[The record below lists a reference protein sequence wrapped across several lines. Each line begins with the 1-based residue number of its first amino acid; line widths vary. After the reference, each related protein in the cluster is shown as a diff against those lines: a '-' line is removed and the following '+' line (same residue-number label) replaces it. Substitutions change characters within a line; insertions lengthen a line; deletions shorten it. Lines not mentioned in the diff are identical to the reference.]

1 VYSAAVQDK
10 SDDKY
15 NRFEEIIGYCF
26 HDRTLLEEA
35 LTHRSRSNEVHGAF
49 DNQRLEFFGD
59 SILGFLVSDL
69 LFLQFPDA
77 REGELTH
84 MRSLLVDEVRLSVI
98 AAELEV
104 GSYLELGRGEEKS
117 GGRVKKSILAD
128 AYEAL
133 IAAIYLDGGVAAVRT
148 TIERHFKDLL
158 GEFAATGANST
169 DYKTELQEHTQANSA
184 STPLYELTAAEGPDH
199 DKVYRFSVFVDGLPV
214 GTGEGKSKKEA
225 QQAAAREALEF
236 LKR

>member
-1 VYSAAVQDK
+1 MQLVQDK
-10 SDDKY
+10 SEAKY
-15 NRFEEIIGYCF
+15 AQFEKIIGYRF
-26 HDRTLLEEA
+26 RDRTLLEEA
-35 LTHRSRSNEVHGAF
+35 LTHRSRANEVDGAF

-59 SILGFLVSDL
+59 SILGFLISNL
-69 LFLQFPDA
+69 LFRQFPDA
-77 REGELTH
+77 REGELTQ
-84 MRSLLVDEVRLSVI
+84 MRASLVDEVRLSAI

-117 GGRVKKSILAD
+117 GGREKKSILAD

-133 IAAIYLDGGVAAVRT
+133 IAAIYLDGGVAAVQT
-148 TIERHFKDLL
+148 AIERHFKDLL
-158 GEFAATGANST
+158 SEFASTGVDST
-169 DYKTELQEHTQANSA
+169 DYKTELQEFTQANSA

-199 DKVYRFSVFVDGLPV
+199 DKVYRFSVVMDGLPV
-214 GTGEGKSKKEA
+214 GTGDGKSKKEA

>member
-1 VYSAAVQDK
+1 MQHVQDK

-15 NRFEEIIGYCF
+15 APFEEVIGYRF

-59 SILGFLVSDL
+59 SILGFLISNL
-69 LFLQFPDA
+69 LFTQFPDA

-84 MRSLLVDEVRLSVI
+84 MRASLVDEVRLSAI
-98 AAELEV
+98 AAGLEV

-117 GGRVKKSILAD
+117 GGREKKSILAD

-133 IAAIYLDGGVAAVRT
+133 IAAIYLDGGVVAVRT
-148 TIERHFKDLL
+148 AIERHFKDLL
-158 GEFAATGANST
+158 GEFASSGVDST
-169 DYKTELQEHTQANSA
+169 DYKTELQELTQANSA

-199 DKVYRFSVFVDGLPV
+199 DKIYRFSVFVNGLPV
-214 GTGEGKSKKEA
+214 GAGAGKSKKEA
-225 QQAAAREALEF
+225 QQAAAREAIEF
-236 LKR
+236 LGR